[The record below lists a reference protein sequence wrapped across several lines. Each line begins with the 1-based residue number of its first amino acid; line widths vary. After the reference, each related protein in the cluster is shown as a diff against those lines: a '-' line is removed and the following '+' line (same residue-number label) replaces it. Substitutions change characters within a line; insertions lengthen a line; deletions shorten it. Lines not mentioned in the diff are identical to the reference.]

1 MAFFT
6 IGLLPMLQA
15 SQPSVARRIVFPS
28 DPRSS
33 LSCLCGL
40 ALLWFGCHLT
50 GAEPAA
56 STDWPQILGPN
67 RNGISSETKLLDEW
81 PAQGP
86 KEVWRA
92 EGGVGMSG
100 LAISRGRLITLVQ
113 KDGRQFAVALDAAT
127 GKSGWERDLAP
138 QYRNSMGDG
147 PRATPTISGEQVFVF
162 TGEGI
167 LSALNFAD
175 GKIAWSH
182 HVLKEHKG
190 KEADYGMA
198 CSPLVVDGQ
207 VIVTVG
213 APTASVVAYD
223 TKTGKLAWTAGEDVA
238 GYSSPAL
245 LKVGG
250 REQIVV
256 YTGGSVLGLAPKSG
270 AVLWRYPFETNYEC
284 NIATPLAIEGHV
296 FISSGENHG
305 SALLKLKP
313 RDDGFDVEEV
323 WTSLGPK
330 SVLRN
335 EWQTSILLDGYLY
348 GMDNVGGA
356 GPITHLT
363 CINAATGERAWQEL
377 RFGKGN
383 LIGADGKLFVST
395 MKGELVLVRATPKAY
410 EELGRSTVLGSTR
423 QAPALA
429 GGRLYLRDDK
439 EIVCLDVRKP

>member
-1 MAFFT
+1 MY
-6 IGLLPMLQA
+6 LA
-15 SQPSVARRIVFPS
+15 SRPSAARRTVLPA
-28 DPRSS
+28 
-33 LSCLCGL
+33 CLRNSTSWFCLL
-40 ALLWFGCHLT
+40 AILWSGYSLT

-56 STDWPQILGPN
+56 SGEWPQILGPS
-67 RNGISSETKLLDEW
+67 RNGVSSETNLLDEW
-81 PAQGP
+81 PAKGP
-86 KEVWRA
+86 KEIWRVH
-92 EGGVGMSG
+92 GGIGMSG
-100 LAISRGRLITLVQ
+100 FAISRGRLITLVQ
-113 KDGRQFAVALDAAT
+113 KEGRQFAVALDAAT

-147 PRATPTISGEQVFVF
+147 PRATPTISGDQVFVF

-167 LSALNFAD
+167 LAALNFTD
-175 GKIAWSH
+175 GKIQWSH
-182 HVLKEHKG
+182 QVLKEHSG

-198 CSPLVVDGQ
+198 CSPLVVDGR

-213 APTASVVAYD
+213 APTATVVAYE
-223 TKTGKLAWTAGEDVA
+223 TKSGKQAWTAGEDVA

-270 AVLWRYPFETNYEC
+270 TVLWRYPFETNYEC
-284 NIATPLAIEGHV
+284 NIATPLAIDGHV

-305 SALLKLKP
+305 SALLKLAPKG
-313 RDDGFDVEEV
+313 DAFEVEEV

-330 SVLRN
+330 SVMRN

-383 LIGADGKLFVST
+383 LIGADGKLFIST

-410 EELGRSTVLGSTR
+410 QEIGRSTVLGSTR

-439 EIVCLDVRKP
+439 EIVCLDVRNP

>member
-1 MAFFT
+1 MY
-6 IGLLPMLQA
+6 QA
-15 SQPSVARRIVFPS
+15 PQSSVAQ
-28 DPRSS
+28 SS
-33 LSCLCGL
+33 RFFRYLQSGRYWPGVL
-40 ALLWFGCHLT
+40 ALLWFSYGLM
-50 GAEPAA
+50 GAEPAT
-56 STDWPQILGPN
+56 SGEWPQILGPN
-67 RNGISSETKLLDEW
+67 RNGLSSETKLIDAW
-81 PAQGP
+81 PTDGP
-86 KEVWRA
+86 KEVWRVR
-92 EGGVGMSG
+92 GGVGMSG

-113 KDGRQFAVALDAAT
+113 KEGRQFAVALDAAT
-127 GKSGWERDLAP
+127 GKSVWERDLAP
-138 QYRNSMGDG
+138 QYKNSMGDG
-147 PRATPTISGEQVFVF
+147 PRATPTISGDQVFVF
-162 TGEGI
+162 TGEAI
-167 LSALNFAD
+167 LSALSFAD
-175 GKIAWSH
+175 GKILWTH
-182 HVLKEHKG
+182 QVLKEQSG

-213 APTASVVAYD
+213 AETATVVAYD
-223 TKTGKLAWTAGEDVA
+223 AKSGKQAWTAGEDVA

-270 AVLWRYPFETNYEC
+270 TVLWRYPYETNYEC
-284 NIATPLAIEGHV
+284 NIAIPLAIDGQV

-313 RDDGFDVEEV
+313 EGDAFAVEEV
-323 WTSLGPK
+323 WTSQGAK

-335 EWQTSILLDGYLY
+335 EWQTSILLDGFLY

-383 LIGADGKLFVST
+383 LIGADGKLFIST
-395 MKGELVLVRATPKAY
+395 MKGELVVVRATPKVY
-410 EELGRSTVLGSTR
+410 QEIGRGPVLGSTR